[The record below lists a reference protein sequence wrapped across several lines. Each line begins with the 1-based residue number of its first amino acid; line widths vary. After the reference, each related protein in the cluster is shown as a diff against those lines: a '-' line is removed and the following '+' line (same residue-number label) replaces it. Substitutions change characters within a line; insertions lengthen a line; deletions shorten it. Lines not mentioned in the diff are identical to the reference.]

1 VVPITTLVEGSKV
14 CLEYHIFHYPGPT
27 FILIGVPL
35 RALPKGT
42 NNDESLKM
50 AVGQQI
56 LLTTFAHAINHAV
69 EDELEDDVLQQV
81 MATTLE
87 EQLSLPCLDDV
98 VNYFTLA

>member
-1 VVPITTLVEGSKV
+1 
-14 CLEYHIFHYPGPT
+14 
-27 FILIGVPL
+27 
-35 RALPKGT
+35 
-42 NNDESLKM
+42 M